1 MRVVLDTNVVVS
13 GVFFGGVP
21 GRILS
26 AWSAG
31 KLVLCL
37 SPVILEEYRRVGH
50 ELGRQHPTVGATF
63 EPVLTLIAM
72 NAMIVDAPP
81 LAAPVSDD
89 PDDDMFLAA
98 ALASRTQLIVSGDR
112 DLLRVSG
119 WRGVD
124 VLTPRQFVDQ
134 YLAADS

>member
-1 MRVVLDTNVVVS
+1 MRVVLDTNVVIS

-31 KLVLCL
+31 QFVLAL
-37 SPVILEEYRRVGH
+37 SPAILEEYRRVAH
-50 ELGRQHPTVGATF
+50 ELGRRYPGVSTTF

-72 NAMIVDAPP
+72 NAIIVDAPP
-81 LAAPVSDD
+81 LTIPVSDD

-98 ALASRTQLIVSGDR
+98 AVAAQTAVVVSGDQ
-112 DLLRVSG
+112 DLRRVSG
-119 WRGVD
+119 WRGIE
-124 VLTPRQFVDQ
+124 VLTPRQFADQ
-134 YLAADS
+134 HLGS

>member
-1 MRVVLDTNVVVS
+1 MRVILDTNVVVS

-26 AWSAG
+26 AWSAE
-31 KLVLCL
+31 KLVLVL
-37 SPVILEEYRRVGH
+37 SPGILEEYRRVGH
-50 ELGRQHPTVGATF
+50 ELGRQHPEVGATF
-63 EPVLTLIAM
+63 EPILTLLAM
-72 NAMIVDAPP
+72 NAMIIDAPP

-98 ALASRTQLIVSGDR
+98 AVASRTPLIVSGDR
-112 DLLRVSG
+112 HLLRVSG

-134 YLAADS
+134 HLVADS

>member
-1 MRVVLDTNVVVS
+1 MHFNTTVSAMMILANHLQGLDAL
-13 GVFFGGVP
+13 P
-21 GRILS
+21 RE
-26 AWSAG
+26 AME

-50 ELGRQHPTVGATF
+50 ELGRQHPAVGATF
-63 EPVLTLIAM
+63 EPVLTIIAM

-98 ALASRTQLIVSGDR
+98 AVASRTPLIVSGDR
-112 DLLRVSG
+112 HLLRVSG

-134 YLAADS
+134 HLVADS